1 MGLSFKIRL
10 FLNPWG
16 QYENFQHL
24 PPAQRHDFVISRL
37 ENARRRE
44 WLWVVLVAG
53 IGFFTDAYCIF
64 SVNMV
69 TPMLSVVYW
78 DDKVN
83 NTASSLVHN
92 YEVALGIVTL
102 GGALVGQLIFGIA
115 ADIWGR
121 RKMYGLE
128 LIILI
133 FSTLGMSMS
142 SSGKNDSMSMIG
154 VLLFWR
160 FFMGLGVGADYP
172 LSAVICSEFAPTRI
186 RGRMLAAVFFCQ
198 SIGEVAAALVALI
211 AVAGFR
217 HSLPNSSSHA
227 DCDVSCV
234 RDVDKIWRLIV
245 GLGAVPAFIALWF
258 RLTIIESPR
267 YTVDVLQ
274 NSLQA
279 VADVSQFYQQGNP
292 SQTTS
297 SSVGQGSHERIEFT
311 HMPSH
316 VEEGRII
323 SPISSQRPRTVD
335 VERKPI
341 VPDSRWS
348 DFKRFLRRGHNL
360 RILMATSLCWFCLDL
375 PFYGL
380 GLMNAD
386 VINVIWSGPS
396 STKPVGIYQYFLR
409 MSYQSIVVVSSGAI
423 VGSII
428 AVLVIDR
435 IGRRTLQFIGF
446 CWLLILNLIIG
457 AAFRYLSTDGNSSAL
472 VVLYILTQIFFNF
485 GPNTTTYIIPAEL
498 FPTRFRSTC
507 HGIAAASGK
516 LGSIIAQCFLG
527 YVSFGHDANWEN
539 VANWLGYALLCLAFF
554 MLMGLIATYW
564 IPDTRDS
571 QGNNKSLE
579 QIAAEMEPDREDI
592 PLELRAGDSSSEHA
606 DFDA

>member
-1 MGLSFKIRL
+1 MGLPFKIRL

-16 QYENFQHL
+16 QYENFEHL

-44 WLWVVLVAG
+44 WFWVILVAG
-53 IGFFTDAYCIF
+53 IGFFTDTYCIF

-78 DDKVN
+78 D
-83 NTASSLVHN
+83 
-92 YEVALGIVTL
+92 Y
-102 GGALVGQLIFGIA
+102 QLIFGIA

-142 SSGKNDSMSMIG
+142 SSGKSDSMSMIG

-172 LSAVICSEFAPTRI
+172 LSAVICSE
-186 RGRMLAAVFFCQ
+186 GRMLAAVFFCQ
-198 SIGEVAAALVALI
+198 SIGEAAAALVALI

-217 HSLPNSSSHA
+217 HSLPNDPYHP
-227 DCDVSCV
+227 DCGDSCT
-234 RDVDKIWRLIV
+234 RDLDKIWRLIV

-274 NSLQA
+274 DSLQA
-279 VADVSQFYQQGNP
+279 VADVSQFYHQENL
-292 SQTTS
+292 SQSSS
-297 SSVGQGSHERIEFT
+297 SSVGQESHERVESMY
-311 HMPSH
+311 MPSH

-323 SPISSQRPRTVD
+323 SPAPSQRPRTVD
-335 VERKPI
+335 Y
-341 VPDSRWS
+341 DH
-348 DFKRFLRRGHNL
+348 FKRFLRRGHNL
-360 RILMATSLCWFCLDL
+360 RILMAISLCWFCLDL
-375 PFYGL
+375 PSYGL

-386 VINVIWSGPS
+386 VINVIWSGSPTS
-396 STKPVGIYQYFLR
+396 TGSTLSTKPVGIYKYLLR
-409 MSYQSIVVVSSGAI
+409 MSCCYSKPRKKTTHVK
-423 VGSII
+423 I
-428 AVLVIDR
+428 A
-435 IGRRTLQFIGF
+435 
-446 CWLLILNLIIG
+446 
-457 AAFRYLSTDGNSSAL
+457 
-472 VVLYILTQIFFNF
+472 
-485 GPNTTTYIIPAEL
+485 GPNTMTYIIPAEL

-527 YVSFGHDANWEN
+527 YVSFGHDANWEY
-539 VANWLGYALLCLAFF
+539 VSNWLGYALLCLAFF
-554 MLMGLIATYW
+554 MLMGLITTYW

-571 QGNNKSLE
+571 QGINKSLE
-579 QIAAEMEPDREDI
+579 QIAAEMEPDSGEI
-592 PLELRAGDSSSEHA
+592 PFELRDGDGSSEHA
-606 DFDA
+606 HFDG